1 MKNLTLQEKQRLWK
15 QSKNPIRKILLW
27 GLDSKKNPCLLILYG
42 EQKFEREIKSSPNSY
57 YTEAYILEPAVVYT
71 NYTIF
76 HGVNGHLPSI
86 PNTYYDKENNILCYM
101 KGYKTA
107 YEHWYY
113 DRTTGYRKVLDID
126 KKYIINK
133 FYKIDKNITFNY
145 YEKNTYADYVSFLK
159 SNEIKFEDFELI
171 DEPSVLFGF
180 KPDSLYYESVLN
192 MFLKERLYA
201 RRKYLSQFIEAQ
213 PSVEDY
219 EQILKVASVELACGI
234 FQELTMKKN
243 PILLET
249 AKQIDKSKVLW
260 AKEAYHN
267 GLKRCLKQYISIFDE
282 KLMQEQK
289 EFIYKTLP
297 EMDFC
302 IKKLKLNNK
311 VLEGKELEEYLNAP
325 YSYYNIY
332 YIFGNQ
338 NLYKKNTYTDGK
350 NIYNI
355 RFKDTIQ
362 TAKAYGMAD
371 AIGRI
376 AYYLDAPRTVCYLR
390 GSGRTG
396 AYKYYQRYLRRTID
410 KYKEEDEEKFM
421 TVAREML
428 TNYTDNDDL
437 GMYINYFGDNFF
449 FNRYFRNVILD
460 NTAANEL
467 IWHKNINDIIYIA
480 KNAKAFPVH
489 EFCYAILKKSNE
501 QHTFDLY
508 EIKELIEL
516 SKIKYDKTAKLFI
529 KILLPKLKELQE
541 FDTNIMISLMGAN
554 SEKLQN
560 AANEYFKRTNGK
572 FSPKDVVDF
581 LFLDTIE
588 IWYTVFEN
596 NINNFSSQEY
606 IVFMKSLI
614 EKSEEFIE
622 QNIEFSEQI
631 IDLIQNSVE
640 KIDTFSIEEKQ
651 ELLHYFISLLLS
663 IKKLPD
669 FLFEIMEN
677 IIFFMPYDLLK
688 DTLNNIDLQHSRIT
702 EKEYNIVSLLKS
714 IKESILP
721 KNSVILSIL
730 DIGSARLV
738 KTLTEVI
745 NRLQTTLTEKDTLL
759 LLLFEC
765 NVYPLNK
772 VAQSVFESMEIE
784 KREKLHMI
792 LLDSP
797 IQKAYQYGLQKLN
810 DWYGNKVPKKFILR
824 MLEHPCIDVKSYISK
839 KIKETL
845 SNLNEAQPDL
855 YIYYIK
861 TLLYLPN
868 RVSKSKEYIYK
879 TIPEFLKCYP
889 EKQKEI
895 ECILLDIGSTS
906 IKIDSERA
914 LVAFAQ
920 IQKEVSSL

>member
-15 QSKNPIRKILLW
+15 QSINPIRKILLW

-57 YTEAYILEPAVVYT
+57 YTEAYILEPIVTYT

-86 PNTYYDKENNILCYM
+86 PNTYYEKENNVLCYM

-113 DRTTGYRKVLDID
+113 DRTTGYRKVLEID
-126 KKYIINK
+126 KKYIIK
-133 FYKIDKNITFNY
+133 EFYNIEKNVSFNY
-145 YEKNTYADYVSFLK
+145 YEKNTYTDYVSFLK
-159 SNEIKFEDFELI
+159 SNQIKFEDFELI

-180 KPDSLYYESVLN
+180 KPDSLYYENVLN
-192 MFLKERLYA
+192 MFLKERLYT
-201 RRKYLSQFIEAQ
+201 RKKCLSQFVNMQ

-219 EQILKVASVELACGI
+219 KQVLKSASIELACGI
-234 FQELTMKKN
+234 FQELTIKRN

-249 AKQIDKSKVLW
+249 AKQIDESKVLW
-260 AKEAYHN
+260 AKETYHN

-289 EFIYKTLP
+289 DFIYKTLP
-297 EMDFC
+297 EMDFH
-302 IKKLKLNNK
+302 IKRLKLNNK
-311 VLEGKELEEYLNAP
+311 VLEGKELEEYLNRP
-325 YSYYNIY
+325 YAYSNMY
-332 YIFGNQ
+332 YIFGSQ

-355 RFKDTIQ
+355 KFKNTIQ
-362 TAKAYGMAD
+362 TAKAYKMAD
-371 AIGRI
+371 VIGKI
-376 AYYLDAPRTVCYLR
+376 AYYLDAPRTVYYLR

-410 KYKEEDEEKFM
+410 RYKEEDEEKFI

-428 TNYTDNDDL
+428 TSYRDNDSL
-437 GMYINYFGDNFF
+437 GMYSYFGDNFF
-449 FNRYFRNVILD
+449 FNRYFRNVIVE
-460 NTAANEL
+460 NTASDEL
-467 IWHKNINDIIYIA
+467 IWHRNINDIIYIA
-480 KNAKAFPVH
+480 KNANASPVH
-489 EFCYAILKKSNE
+489 EFCYAILKKANN
-501 QHTFDLY
+501 QHKFDSY
-508 EIKELIEL
+508 EIKELIDL

-529 KILLPKLKELQE
+529 KILIPKLKMLPE
-541 FDTNIMISLMGAN
+541 FDTNIMISLMGVQ

-588 IWYTVFEN
+588 TWYTVFEN

-606 IVFMKSLI
+606 IVFIKSLV
-614 EKSEEFIE
+614 EKSEDFIE
-622 QNIEFSEQI
+622 QNIEFSERI

-640 KIDTFSIEEKQ
+640 KVDTFSIKEKQ

-663 IKKLPD
+663 IRKMPD
-669 FLFEIMEN
+669 FLFETMEN
-677 IIFFMPYDLLK
+677 IIFSIPYDLLK
-688 DTLNNIDLQHSRIT
+688 DTLNDIDLKHSRIT
-702 EKEYNIVSLLKS
+702 EREYNIVSLLKS
-714 IKESILP
+714 IKENILP

-730 DIGSARLV
+730 DTGSARLV
-738 KTLTEVI
+738 KTLTKVI
-745 NRLQTTLTEKDTLL
+745 DKLQDTLTEKNTLL
-759 LLLFEC
+759 LILFEC
-765 NVYPLNK
+765 SVYALNK
-772 VAQSVFESMEIE
+772 IAKSVFESMEIE
-784 KREKLHMI
+784 KREKFHMI

-797 IQKAYQYGLQKLN
+797 IEKAYQYGLEKLN
-810 DWYGNKVPKKFILR
+810 DWYGNKVPKKFVLR
-824 MLEHPCIDVKSYISK
+824 MLEHPCVDVKSYISK
-839 KIKETL
+839 KLEETF

-879 TIPEFLKCYP
+879 TIPEFLKYYP